1 MEGKALTNALRQNQ
15 VEDYWR
21 DRGAKK
27 SLSDALKSGMSEDQA
42 LDDMT
47 GRGFGDLALGL
58 RDKAMQRK
66 NTALDTA
73 EKERTIFAKLAPTIV
88 DQPSLDTAVGYWEKI
103 TGRQVPQELRSFTPE
118 LPKRLQSML
127 YSTMSPAEQERARLA
142 QNNDRRADSAEQRA
156 QGLYPGQVAAQGA
169 ALSHA
174 QGAEQR
180 AQDRHPLEMQNLE
193 NKGHKL
199 IELVGEDGFT
209 KTKYMFDPI
218 KNEAYPIQIAPQDG
232 GQAPV
237 QDQQGGKSA
246 LLQQAKDAVARGAD
260 KAAVWKRLR
269 EQHGFTDQDIWGA
282 GL

>member
-1 MEGKALTNALRQNQ
+1 
-15 VEDYWR
+15 
-21 DRGAKK
+21 
-27 SLSDALKSGMSEDQA
+27 
-42 LDDMT
+42 
-47 GRGFGDLALGL
+47 
-58 RDKAMQRK
+58 
-66 NTALDTA
+66 
-73 EKERTIFAKLAPTIV
+73 
-88 DQPSLDTAVGYWEKI
+88 
-103 TGRQVPQELRSFTPE
+103 
-118 LPKRLQSML
+118 
-127 YSTMSPAEQERARLA
+127 MSPAEQERARLA
-142 QNNDRRADSAEQRA
+142 QNNDRRADS
-156 QGLYPGQVAAQGA
+156 
-169 ALSHA
+169 
-174 QGAEQR
+174 AEQR

-218 KNEAYPIQIAPQDG
+218 NNEAYPIQIAPQYG